1 MERLLAVQQALH
13 NASTTR
19 SLEKDDSSSSSSSS
33 ESNGPSAYTAAMQ
46 ATLSRLGLC
55 AWHIYCTLHA
65 ARCTL
70 HAFIR
75 SQSVGFD
82 LHISLCVLSTAS
94 VRLLAGWLAGCL
106 LCWCSVRTRARD

>member
-55 AWHIYCTLHA
+55 AWHICTLHA
-65 ARCTL
+65 ARV
-70 HAFIR
+70 HPIAERWF
-75 SQSVGFD
+75 
-82 LHISLCVLSTAS
+82 
-94 VRLLAGWLAGCL
+94 
-106 LCWCSVRTRARD
+106 

>member
-19 SLEKDDSSSSSSSS
+19 SLEKDDSSSSSSSSSSS

-55 AWHIYCTLHA
+55 AWHICTLHA
-65 ARCTL
+65 ARV
-70 HAFIR
+70 HPIAERWF
-75 SQSVGFD
+75 
-82 LHISLCVLSTAS
+82 
-94 VRLLAGWLAGCL
+94 
-106 LCWCSVRTRARD
+106 

>member
-65 ARCTL
+65 ARCT
-70 HAFIR
+70 R
-75 SQSVGFD
+75 SSDRRALVLIFTF
-82 LHISLCVLSTAS
+82 LCV
-94 VRLLAGWLAGCL
+94 C
-106 LCWCSVRTRARD
+106 